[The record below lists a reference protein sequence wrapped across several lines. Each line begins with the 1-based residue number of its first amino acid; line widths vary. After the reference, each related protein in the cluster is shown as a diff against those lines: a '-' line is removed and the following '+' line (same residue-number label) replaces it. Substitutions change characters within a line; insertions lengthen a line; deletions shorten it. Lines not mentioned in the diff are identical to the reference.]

1 MQGKLYRPVFK
12 EVALKKVLLFLL
24 ISFSLFSLSALESH
38 DIYYADT
45 ALLDS
50 LLINRGIAGE
60 GLTDQEK
67 RSLLY
72 DAENIEEYRADEG
85 ESGTVSVEI
94 MKCDTLSS
102 SSFLVEMSGN
112 VQLAVKSADKSYTL
126 NADHISLSLEDG
138 ILSALGSVNLEG
150 FEDASVSADVLTL
163 YYDKDSINILNA
175 STHTQKKNSD
185 NKTIEIY
192 SVGRSLESTAEGGA
206 IYTDGFIASR
216 EKDPLSSISAS
227 SISMLPGSDLMIEN
241 AVLKIGR
248 VPIFYFPFFFYPGSR
263 MIGNPSFGFSSER
276 GAFLNTTFELFGHS
290 NRIESKEES
299 SFLSLFSSGE
309 DTSSYSPY
317 GAYYSNTSEKSALES
332 WAEQSE
338 SYMVLMFDAY
348 KSAGLHAGVDLS
360 LNFFEK
366 TLNISSLSGIALS
379 FEKVGGSNFRY
390 YSQNSIS
397 YSAYGLDL
405 LLSLPFYSDSLVL
418 NSYMNRNTAFSLE
431 PLFMQRSSFPTSF
444 STTALRSIERSFEL
458 SYSLPSNYTSKYLS
472 SFVLDDFVI
481 SESYDYDGTK
491 DSYVISSATL
501 PSFSLKMAG
510 AFFDTE
516 KRVEMSEEEEEET
529 EFDAFVAKSSL
540 LHPLYENEKEKGR
553 NTDTYSF
560 SLGYSLFESLERK
573 KEYKSGEIYSE
584 NLDNVFSTYIDLS
597 LDLSSYFSVYNKISS
612 DVRFRENEKA
622 NDKSSKLD
630 ADLVNALT
638 VSFPFIGIRYR
649 LSTRLIDYEKENG
662 GEKIAY
668 ASFDK
673 ESILLHDIRL
683 SKSFELSSWGTLT
696 PAVTYTLYPLTSSL
710 RPEISYRYEGLSL
723 SFSYLFKDRDGR
735 LESNDINAAF
745 SLETTYFK
753 TALDVLYESQDISA
767 KGKLAPLSFDYI
779 ITVSTEDGKYSI
791 SEEIDFDFDG
801 LNFERIRTSVKIPYL
816 SFSFD
821 FSGRYDSVSLSSLA
835 VKAESG
841 KQAFQFWKGRIY
853 LSFNINM
860 SLSVDAMTPAA
871 SSFALE
877 PELVF
882 SIAEFADLTFSFKS
896 ENNQFYKYFDA
907 NKNFSFSALWD
918 DLLSSFDFFGE
929 GRKHTGFNLTEF
941 EISFTHYMQDWALS
955 LEYKSSIELYNNKY
969 QFIPEFSVY
978 LSWNT
983 FPDLNVD
990 EKWRNNGGIWQRR

>member
-1 MQGKLYRPVFK
+1 M
-12 EVALKKVLLFLL
+12 KKVLLFLL
-24 ISFSLFSLSALESH
+24 IFFSLFSLSALESH

-45 ALLDS
+45 ALLNS
-50 LLINRGIAGE
+50 LLNNRGIAGE

-72 DAENIEEYRADEG
+72 DAENIEEYRVDD
-85 ESGTVSVEI
+85 SKSSTVSVEI
-94 MKCDTLSS
+94 INSDTLVSS
-102 SSFLVEMSGN
+102 ASHVEMSGN
-112 VQLAVKSADKSYTL
+112 VQLIVKSADKNYTL
-126 NADHISLSLEDG
+126 NADHISLSLEEG
-138 ILSALGSVNLEG
+138 ILSALGSVSLDG
-150 FEDASVSADVLTL
+150 FEEASVSADVLTL

-175 STHTQKKNSD
+175 STHTEKKNSD

-227 SISMLPGSDLMIEN
+227 SISLLPGSDLMIEN

-290 NRIESKEES
+290 KRIESKEES
-299 SFLSLFSSGE
+299 SFLSLFSSSE
-309 DTSSYSPY
+309 DTSSYSPD
-317 GAYYSNTSEKSALES
+317 GAYYSSSAEKSDLES
-332 WAEQSE
+332 WAEKTE

-360 LNFFEK
+360 LNFFDK
-366 TLNISSLSGIALS
+366 SLNISTLSGVALS
-379 FEKVGGSNFRY
+379 FEEVGGSNFRY
-390 YSQNSIS
+390 YSQNSIK
-397 YSAYGLDL
+397 YSDYGLDL
-405 LLSLPFYSDSLVL
+405 LLNLPFYSDYLVL
-418 NSYMNRNTAFSLE
+418 NTYMNRNTAFSLE
-431 PLFMQRSSFPTSF
+431 PLFLQRSSFPSSF

-458 SYSLPSNYTSKYLS
+458 SYTLPSSYTSKYLS
-472 SFVLDDFVI
+472 SFSLDDFVI
-481 SESYDYDGTK
+481 SESYDYDGT
-491 DSYVISSATL
+491 DDTYVISSATL
-501 PSFSLKMAG
+501 PSFSLKMTG

-516 KRVEMSEEEEEET
+516 KRVDKSSEEEEET
-529 EFDAFVAKSSL
+529 EFDAFIAKSSL
-540 LHPLYENEKEKGR
+540 LHPLYLNEADRKR
-553 NTDTYSF
+553 ASDTYSF
-560 SLGYSLFESLERK
+560 SLGYSLFESLERI
-573 KEYKSGEIYSE
+573 KEYKRGDLYSE
-584 NLDNVFSTYIDLS
+584 SLDNVFSSYIDLS
-597 LDLSSYFSVYNKISS
+597 LDLSSYFSLYNKISS
-612 DVRFRENEKA
+612 EIRYRENEKE

-638 VSFPFIGIRYR
+638 VSFPFVGIRYR
-649 LSTRLIDYEKENG
+649 LSTRLINYEKENG
-662 GEKIAY
+662 SEKIAY

-673 ESILLHDIRL
+673 DSVLLHDIRL

-710 RPEISYRYEGLSL
+710 RPEISYRYEGLRL
-723 SFSYLFKDRDGR
+723 SFSYLFKDKEGR

-753 TALDVLYESQDISA
+753 TALDVLYESQDILT

-779 ITVSTEDGKYSI
+779 VTLSTEDEKYSI
-791 SEEIDFDFDG
+791 SEEIEFDFDNM
-801 LNFERIRTSVKIPYL
+801 NFERIRTSVKIPYL

-821 FSGRYDSVSLSSLA
+821 FSGRYDSVSISSLA

-860 SLSVDAMTPAA
+860 SLSVDALIPAA
-871 SSFALE
+871 SSFAFE

-896 ENNQFYKYFDA
+896 ENNQFYKYFVD
-907 NKNFSFSALWD
+907 NKFSFSALWD
-918 DLLSSFDFFGE
+918 DLLASFDFFGD
-929 GRKHTGFNLTEF
+929 GRRDTGFNLTEF

-955 LEYKSSIELYNNKY
+955 LEYKSSIELYHNKY
-969 QFIPEFSVY
+969 QFIPEFSIY

-990 EKWRNNGGIWQRR
+990 EKWSNNGGIWQRK